1 MRGEEK
7 YRMILNAAKHVFA
20 MEGFYNSKVSE
31 IAREAHVADGTIYL
45 YFKNKDDILISLF
58 EEELNRII
66 RTVKAQLDALGD
78 PREKLVKFC
87 DNHLTIVESDRALA
101 EVMQV
106 ELRQSNKFMREY
118 KNKHFLAYLN
128 IIADIVAQGQQQG
141 LFRGD
146 LRPELCARIIFGSL
160 DELSTYLI
168 TAKRK
173 RYDVHE
179 VAVMVGNTFLN
190 GMLKVPQESEKQPKG
205 VSQAG

>member
-7 YRMILNAAKHVFA
+7 YRMILNAAKQVFA

-58 EEELNRII
+58 EEELTRII
-66 RTVKAQLDALGD
+66 KAQKIELENITD
-78 PREKLVKFC
+78 PLEKLIKFC
-87 DNHLTIVESDRALA
+87 DNHLTITESDRALA

-128 IIADIVAQGQQQG
+128 LIADIITQGQQQG
-141 LFRGD
+141 VFRND
-146 LRPELCARIIFGSL
+146 LKPEICARVIFGSL
-160 DELSTYLI
+160 DELSTYLV

-173 RYDVHE
+173 RFDVHE
-179 VAVMVGNTFLN
+179 LAVMVGNSLLH
-190 GMLKVPQESEKQPKG
+190 GLVKEEAA
-205 VSQAG
+205 VSVA

>member
-1 MRGEEK
+1 QMRGEEK

-66 RTVKAQLDALGD
+66 ITVKSKIENIED
-78 PREKLVKFC
+78 PREKLIVFC
-87 DNHLTIVESDRALA
+87 DNHLNMVESDRALA
-101 EVMQV
+101 EVIQV

-128 IIADIVAQGQQQG
+128 IIADIIAQGQEQG
-141 LFRGD
+141 IFRLD
-146 LRPELCARIIFGSL
+146 VKPDIFARVIFGSL
-160 DELSTYLI
+160 DELSTYLV
-168 TAKRK
+168 TARRK
-173 RYDVHE
+173 RFDVHE
-179 VAVMVGNTFLN
+179 VATMVGNSFIN
-190 GMLKVPQESEKQPKG
+190 GLVKR
-205 VSQAG
+205 

>member
-66 RTVKAQLDALGD
+66 TTVKSRLENITD
-78 PREKLVKFC
+78 PREKIITFC
-87 DNHLTIVESDRALA
+87 DNHLTMIETDRALA
-101 EVMQV
+101 EVIQV

-128 IIADIVAQGQQQG
+128 IIADIVAQGQEQG
-141 LFRGD
+141 LFRVD
-146 LRPELCARIIFGSL
+146 LKPEICARVIFGSL
-160 DELSTYLI
+160 DELSTYLV
-168 TAKRK
+168 TARRK
-173 RYDVHE
+173 RFDVHE
-179 VAVMVGNTFLN
+179 VATMVGNSFLSGFVKN
-190 GMLKVPQESEKQPKG
+190 GTG
-205 VSQAG
+205 AGGSKDKETGL

>member
-7 YRMILNAAKHVFA
+7 YRMILNAAKQVFA

-58 EEELNRII
+58 EEELTRII
-66 RTVKAQLDALGD
+66 KTVKTELDGIED
-78 PREKLVKFC
+78 PRLKLIKFC
-87 DNHLTIVESDRALA
+87 DNHLTIVEADRALA
-101 EVMQV
+101 EVIQV

-141 LFRGD
+141 VFRD
-146 LRPELCARIIFGSL
+146 ELKPELCARIIFGSL
-160 DELSTYLI
+160 DELSTYLV

-173 RYDVHE
+173 RFDVHE
-179 VAVMVGNTFLN
+179 VATMVGNSFLN
-190 GMLKVPQESEKQPKG
+190 GLVKENN
-205 VSQAG
+205 

>member
-7 YRMILNAAKHVFA
+7 YRMILNAAKQVFA

-58 EEELNRII
+58 EEELTRII
-66 RTVKAQLDALGD
+66 KTVKTDLDTIND
-78 PREKLVKFC
+78 PRQKLIKFC
-87 DNHLTIVESDRALA
+87 DNHLTIVEADRALA
-101 EVMQV
+101 EVIQV

-141 LFRGD
+141 VFRED
-146 LRPELCARIIFGSL
+146 LKPELCARIIFGSL
-160 DELSTYLI
+160 DELSTYLV

-173 RYDVHE
+173 RFDVHE
-179 VAVMVGNTFLN
+179 VATMVGNSFLN
-190 GMLKVPQESEKQPKG
+190 GLVKENN
-205 VSQAG
+205 

>member
-66 RTVKAQLDALGD
+66 MSVKSKLENIVD
-78 PREKLVKFC
+78 PREKIIAFC
-87 DNHLTIVESDRALA
+87 DNHLSIIESDRALA
-101 EVMQV
+101 EVIQV

-128 IIADIVAQGQQQG
+128 IIADIVAQGQDQG
-141 LFRGD
+141 IFKTD
-146 LRPELCARIIFGSL
+146 LKPDICARVIFGSL
-160 DELSTYLI
+160 DELSTYLV
-168 TAKRK
+168 TARRK
-173 RYDVHE
+173 RFDVHE
-179 VAVMVGNTFLN
+179 VATMVGNSFLTGFVKN
-190 GMLKVPQESEKQPKG
+190 GKEIG
-205 VSQAG
+205 G

>member
-7 YRMILNAAKHVFA
+7 YRMILNAAKQVFA

-58 EEELNRII
+58 EEELTRII
-66 RTVKAQLDALGD
+66 KTVKTELENIDD
-78 PREKLVKFC
+78 PRLKLIKFC
-87 DNHLTIVESDRALA
+87 DNHLTIVEADRALA
-101 EVMQV
+101 EVIQV

-128 IIADIVAQGQQQG
+128 IIADIVAQGQQLG
-141 LFRGD
+141 VFRD
-146 LRPELCARIIFGSL
+146 ELKPELCARIIFGSL
-160 DELSTYLI
+160 DELSTYLV

-173 RYDVHE
+173 RFDVHE
-179 VAVMVGNTFLN
+179 LATMVGNSFLN
-190 GMLKVPQESEKQPKG
+190 GLVKENN
-205 VSQAG
+205 

>member
-7 YRMILNAAKHVFA
+7 YRMILNAAKQVFA

-58 EEELNRII
+58 EEELTRII
-66 RTVKAQLDALGD
+66 KTVKTDLDAIND
-78 PREKLVKFC
+78 PCQKLIKFC
-87 DNHLTIVESDRALA
+87 DNHLTIVEADRALA
-101 EVMQV
+101 EVIQV

-141 LFRGD
+141 VFRED
-146 LRPELCARIIFGSL
+146 LKPELCARVIFGSL
-160 DELSTYLI
+160 DELSTYLV

-173 RYDVHE
+173 RFDVHE
-179 VAVMVGNTFLN
+179 VATMVGNSFLN
-190 GMLKVPQESEKQPKG
+190 GLVKENN
-205 VSQAG
+205 

>member
-7 YRMILNAAKHVFA
+7 YRMILNAAKQVFA

-58 EEELNRII
+58 EEELTRII
-66 RTVKAQLDALGD
+66 KTVKTDLDTISD
-78 PREKLVKFC
+78 PCQKLIKFC
-87 DNHLTIVESDRALA
+87 DNHLTIVEADRALA
-101 EVMQV
+101 EVIQV

-128 IIADIVAQGQQQG
+128 IIADIVGQGQQQG
-141 LFRGD
+141 VFRED
-146 LRPELCARIIFGSL
+146 LKPELCARVIFGSL
-160 DELSTYLI
+160 DELSTYLV

-173 RYDVHE
+173 RFDVHE
-179 VAVMVGNTFLN
+179 VATMVGNSFLN
-190 GMLKVPQESEKQPKG
+190 GLVKENN
-205 VSQAG
+205 

>member
-7 YRMILNAAKHVFA
+7 YRMILNAAKQVFA

-58 EEELNRII
+58 EEELTRII
-66 RTVKAQLDALGD
+66 KTVKTDLENIDD
-78 PREKLVKFC
+78 PRLKLIKFC
-87 DNHLTIVESDRALA
+87 DNHLTIVEADRALA
-101 EVMQV
+101 EVIQV

-128 IIADIVAQGQQQG
+128 IIADIVAQGQQLG
-141 LFRGD
+141 VFRD
-146 LRPELCARIIFGSL
+146 ELKPELCARIIFGSL
-160 DELSTYLI
+160 DELSTYLV

-173 RYDVHE
+173 RFDVHE
-179 VAVMVGNTFLN
+179 VATMVGNSFIN
-190 GMLKVPQESEKQPKG
+190 GFVKG
-205 VSQAG
+205 NN

>member
-7 YRMILNAAKHVFA
+7 YRMILNAAKQVFA

-58 EEELNRII
+58 EEELTRII
-66 RTVKAQLDALGD
+66 KTVKTELENIED
-78 PREKLVKFC
+78 PRQKLIKFC
-87 DNHLTIVESDRALA
+87 DNHLTIIESDRPLA
-101 EVMQV
+101 EVIQV

-141 LFRGD
+141 LFRDD
-146 LRPELCARIIFGSL
+146 LKPELCARVIFGSL

-173 RYDVHE
+173 RFDVHE
-179 VAVMVGNTFLN
+179 VANMVGNSFLDGFVKEN
-190 GMLKVPQESEKQPKG
+190 N
-205 VSQAG
+205 

>member
-66 RTVKAQLDALGD
+66 ITVKSKIEHIED
-78 PREKLVKFC
+78 PREKIIVFC
-87 DNHLTIVESDRALA
+87 DNHLNMVESDRALA
-101 EVMQV
+101 EVIQV

-128 IIADIVAQGQQQG
+128 IIADVVAQGQEQG
-141 LFRGD
+141 IFRSD
-146 LRPELCARIIFGSL
+146 IKPDICARMIFGSL
-160 DELSTYLI
+160 DELSTYLV
-168 TAKRK
+168 TARRK
-173 RYDVHE
+173 RFDVHE
-179 VAVMVGNTFLN
+179 VAVMVGNSFLN
-190 GMLKVPQESEKQPKG
+190 GLVKQ
-205 VSQAG
+205 

>member
-7 YRMILNAAKHVFA
+7 YRMILNAAKQVFA

-58 EEELNRII
+58 EEELTRII
-66 RTVKAQLDALGD
+66 KTVKTELENIDD
-78 PREKLVKFC
+78 PRLKLIKFC
-87 DNHLTIVESDRALA
+87 DNHLTIVEADRALA
-101 EVMQV
+101 EVIQV

-141 LFRGD
+141 IFRD
-146 LRPELCARIIFGSL
+146 ELKPELCARIIFGSL
-160 DELSTYLI
+160 DELSTYLV

-173 RYDVHE
+173 RFDVHE
-179 VAVMVGNTFLN
+179 VATMVGNSFIN
-190 GMLKVPQESEKQPKG
+190 GFVKEKN
-205 VSQAG
+205 

>member
-7 YRMILNAAKHVFA
+7 YKMILNAAKQVFA

-58 EEELNRII
+58 EDELTRII
-66 RTVKAQLDALGD
+66 KTVKAELENIQD
-78 PREKLVKFC
+78 PREKLIKFC

-128 IIADIVAQGQQQG
+128 IIADIIAQGQQQG
-141 LFRGD
+141 IFQGD
-146 LRPELCARIIFGSL
+146 LKPDICARMIFGSL
-160 DELSTYLI
+160 DELSTYLV

-173 RYDVHE
+173 RFDVHD
-179 VAVMVGNTFLN
+179 VATMVGKSFLH
-190 GMLKVPQESEKQPKG
+190 GLVK
-205 VSQAG
+205 

>member
-7 YRMILNAAKHVFA
+7 YRMILNAAKQVFA

-58 EEELNRII
+58 EEELTRII
-66 RTVKAQLDALGD
+66 KTVKSELDAISD
-78 PREKLVKFC
+78 PSEKLIKFC
-87 DNHLTIVESDRALA
+87 DNHLTMVETDRALA
-101 EVMQV
+101 EVIQV

-118 KNKHFLAYLN
+118 KNKHFLSYLN

-141 LFRGD
+141 VFRDD
-146 LRPELCARIIFGSL
+146 LKPELCARVIFGSL
-160 DELSTYLI
+160 DELTTYLV

-173 RYDVHE
+173 RFDVHE
-179 VAVMVGNTFLN
+179 VAVMVGNSFLR
-190 GMLKVPQESEKQPKG
+190 GMLREKN
-205 VSQAG
+205 